1 MKVKLL
7 NKRTLQAAFISSLP
21 VMAGYTVLGFGFG
34 ILAQQKGFGV
44 LWAIGM
50 SATIFSGTMQ
60 YVGVDLLYAGVGLIT
75 AFLTTLMVNARYL
88 FYGVTMLEHYKD
100 AGKLRPYLIF
110 GLTDETY
117 AIVCS
122 GKAPEGADY
131 HKFCF
136 LLTLFHHLYW
146 IFGGVLG
153 VLAGKYVP
161 LEFKG
166 VEFVMTA
173 LFITVFLD
181 QWKSTKDHRPALI
194 GIGCSLVFLLILGAD
209 QFLIPALIAITG
221 CLLILRKLP
230 KKEVEA

>member
-1 MKVKLL
+1 MKVNVLKS
-7 NKRTLQAAFISSLP
+7 KTLRAAFIKSLP
-21 VMAGYTVLGFGFG
+21 VMAGYLVLGFGFG

-50 SATIFSGTMQ
+50 SLTIFSGTMQ
-60 YVGVDLLYAGVGLIT
+60 YVGVELLAGGISLIA

-88 FYGVTMLEHYKD
+88 FYGVTMLEHYKPV
-100 AGKLRPYLIF
+100 GKKKAYLIF

-122 GKAPEGADY
+122 GKAPEGANY
-131 HKFCF
+131 PRFCL
-136 LLTLFHHLYW
+136 LLTLFNHSYW
-146 IFGGVLG
+146 ITGGVLG
-153 VLAGKYVP
+153 VLAGQYIP

-181 QWKSTKDHRPALI
+181 QWKSADDHRPALI
-194 GIGCSLVFLLILGAD
+194 GIGCTLLCLLILGAAN
-209 QFLIPALIAITG
+209 FLIPALILITVS
-221 CLLILRKLP
+221 LLVLRKFP
-230 KKEVEA
+230 KKEVQQ

>member
-1 MKVKLL
+1 M
-7 NKRTLQAAFISSLP
+7 NKKTLRAAFISSLP

-34 ILAQQKGFGV
+34 ILAQQRGFGV

-60 YVGVDLLYAGVGLIT
+60 YVGVELLYSGVSLLLG
-75 AFLTTLMVNARYL
+75 FVTTLMVNARYL
-88 FYGVTMLEHYKD
+88 FYGVTMLEHYKN
-100 AGKLRPYLIF
+100 AGLKKPYLIF

-131 HKFCF
+131 HNFCF
-136 LLTLFHHLYW
+136 LLTLFHHSYW
-146 IFGGVLG
+146 IIGGVLG
-153 VLAGKYVP
+153 VLAGQYMP

-181 QWKSTKDHRPALI
+181 QWKSADDHRPALI
-194 GIGCSLVFLLILGAD
+194 GVGCTALCLLVLGAEK
-209 QFLIPALIAITG
+209 FLIPALIAITV
-221 CLLILRKLP
+221 CLLILRKFP
-230 KKEVEA
+230 KKEAQA

>member
-1 MKVKLL
+1 ML
-7 NKRTLQAAFISSLP
+7 NKATVKAAFIKSLP
-21 VMAGYTVLGFGFG
+21 VMAGYLVLGFGFG

-60 YVGVDLLYAGVGLIT
+60 YVGVDLLAANVGLIA

-88 FYGVTMLEHYKD
+88 FYGVTMLELYKG
-100 AGKLRPYLIF
+100 AGKKKPYMIF

-131 HKFCF
+131 HKFAF
-136 LLTLFHHLYW
+136 LLTVFNHTYW
-146 IFGGVLG
+146 ITGGVLG
-153 VLAGKYVP
+153 VLAGKYIP

-181 QWKSTKDHRPALI
+181 QWKSVKDHRPALI
-194 GIGCSLVFLLILGAD
+194 GIGCALVFLLILGAD
-209 QFLIPALIAITG
+209 KFLIPALIMITG
-221 CLLILRKLP
+221 CLLLLRKFP
-230 KKEVEA
+230 RKEEA

>member
-1 MKVKLL
+1 M
-7 NKRTLQAAFISSLP
+7 NKKTLRAAFISSLP

-34 ILAQQKGFGV
+34 ILAQQRGFGV

-60 YVGVDLLYAGVGLIT
+60 YVGVELLYSGISLLT

-88 FYGVTMLEHYKD
+88 FYGVTMLEHYKNT
-100 AGKLRPYLIF
+100 GLKKPYLIF

-131 HKFCF
+131 PNFCF
-136 LLTLFHHLYW
+136 LLTVFHHCYW
-146 IFGGVLG
+146 IIGGVLG
-153 VLAGKYVP
+153 VLAGQYVP

-181 QWKSTKDHRPALI
+181 QWKSADDHRPALI
-194 GIGCSLVFLLILGAD
+194 GVGCSLISLVLLGAEK
-209 QFLIPALIAITG
+209 FLIPALIGITV
-221 CLLILRKLP
+221 CLLILRKFP
-230 KKEVEA
+230 KKEAQA

>member
-1 MKVKLL
+1 MTKK
-7 NKRTLQAAFISSLP
+7 TLQAAFIKSLP
-21 VMAGYTVLGFGFG
+21 VMAGYLVLGFGFG

-50 SATIFSGTMQ
+50 SLTIFSGTMQ
-60 YVGVDLLYAGVGLIT
+60 YVGVDLLAGGVGLIT

-88 FYGVTMLEHYKD
+88 FYGVTMLEPYKE
-100 AGKLRPYLIF
+100 AGKKKPYLIF

-122 GKAPEGADY
+122 GKAPDGADY
-131 HKFCF
+131 HNFCF
-136 LLTLFHHLYW
+136 LLTLFNHSYW
-146 IFGGVLG
+146 IIGGVLG
-153 VLAGKYVP
+153 VLAGKYIP

-181 QWKSTKDHRPALI
+181 QWKSTTDHRPAII
-194 GIGCSLVFLLILGAD
+194 GISCTLLCLLLLGAEK
-209 QFLIPALIAITG
+209 FLIPALILITL
-221 CLLILRKLP
+221 CLLILRKFP
-230 KKEVEA
+230 EKEVQA

>member
-1 MKVKLL
+1 MKVKFL
-7 NKRTLQAAFISSLP
+7 KSRTLQAAFISSLP

-50 SATIFSGTMQ
+50 STTIFSGTMQ

-100 AGKLRPYLIF
+100 AGKMRPYLIF

>member
-1 MKVKLL
+1 M
-7 NKRTLQAAFISSLP
+7 NKKTLQAAFIKSLP

-50 SATIFSGTMQ
+50 SLTIFSGTMQ
-60 YVGVDLLYAGVGLIT
+60 YVGVDLLAGGVGIIT

-100 AGKLRPYLIF
+100 TGAKKPYLIF

-131 HKFCF
+131 KNFCF
-136 LLTLFHHLYW
+136 LLTVFHHLYW
-146 IFGGVLG
+146 ILGGVLG
-153 VLAGKYVP
+153 VLAGRYIP

-166 VEFVMTA
+166 VEFVMTT

-181 QWKSTKDHRPALI
+181 QWKSTADHRPAII
-194 GIGCSLVFLLILGAD
+194 GVGCSLVCLLIFGAER
-209 QFLIPALIAITG
+209 FLIPALIGITV
-221 CLLILRKLP
+221 CLLILRSFP
-230 KKEVEA
+230 KKEVQP

>member
-7 NKRTLQAAFISSLP
+7 KNRTLQAAFISSLP

>member
-1 MKVKLL
+1 V

-34 ILAQQKGFGV
+34 ILAQQRGFGV

-50 SATIFSGTMQ
+50 SLTIFSGTMQ
-60 YVGVDLLYAGVGLIT
+60 YVGVELLASCVGLIT

-88 FYGVTMLEHYKD
+88 FYGVTMLEHYKG
-100 AGKLRPYLIF
+100 AGKKKPYMIF

-122 GKAPEGADY
+122 GKSPEGTHY
-131 HKFCF
+131 HSFCF
-136 LLTLFHHLYW
+136 LLTLFHHIYW

-181 QWKSTKDHRPALI
+181 QWKSAEDHRPSII
-194 GIGCSLVFLLILGAD
+194 GIGCSLLCLLILGAEK
-209 QFLIPALIAITG
+209 FLIPALILITV
-221 CLLILRKLP
+221 CLLVLRKFP
-230 KKEVEA
+230 KKEAAQ

>member
-1 MKVKLL
+1 MKVIPL
-7 NKRTLQAAFISSLP
+7 NKQTVKAAFIKSLP

-34 ILAQQKGFGV
+34 ILAQQRGYGV

-50 SATIFSGTMQ
+50 SLTIFSGTMQ
-60 YVGVDLLYAGVGLIT
+60 YVGVELLASGISLFT

-100 AGKLRPYLIF
+100 TGKKKPYLIF

-131 HKFCF
+131 KNFCF
-136 LLTLFHHLYW
+136 LLTLFHHSYW
-146 IFGGVLG
+146 IIGGVLG
-153 VLAGKYVP
+153 VLAGQFIP

-181 QWKSTKDHRPALI
+181 QWKDATDHRPALI
-194 GIGCSLVFLLILGAD
+194 GVGCSLICLLILGAEK
-209 QFLIPALIAITG
+209 FLIPALILITV

-230 KKEVEA
+230 QKEVAA

>member
-1 MKVKLL
+1 MKVIPL
-7 NKRTLQAAFISSLP
+7 NEQTVKAAFISSLP

-34 ILAQQKGFGV
+34 ILAQQRGFGV

-50 SATIFSGTMQ
+50 SLTIFSGTMQ
-60 YVGVDLLYAGVGLIT
+60 YVGVELLASGIGLIT

-100 AGKLRPYLIF
+100 AGKKKPYMIF

-122 GKAPEGADY
+122 GKAPEGAHY
-131 HKFCF
+131 HNFCF
-136 LLTLFHHLYW
+136 LLTLFHHCYW

-173 LFITVFLD
+173 LFITVFID
-181 QWKSTKDHRPALI
+181 QWKSVQDHRPALI
-194 GIGCSLVFLLILGAD
+194 GVGCSALSLLILGAEK
-209 QFLIPALIAITG
+209 FLIPALILITI
-221 CLLILRKLP
+221 CLLVLRKFP
-230 KKEVEA
+230 KKEAAQ

>member
-7 NKRTLQAAFISSLP
+7 KSRTLQAAFISSLP

-34 ILAQQKGFGV
+34 ILVQQKGFGV

-75 AFLTTLMVNARYL
+75 AFLTALMVNARYL

-100 AGKLRPYLIF
+100 AGKMRPYLIF

>member
-7 NKRTLQAAFISSLP
+7 KSRTLQAAFISSLP

-100 AGKLRPYLIF
+100 AGKMRPYLIF